1 MTNLTSA
8 LTQEAQVNGSEPALV
23 WSNGN
28 LCFSELEEAVNG
40 AASRLV
46 AAGVEPQDRV
56 VVFALPAHL
65 DLIFFLALT
74 RIGAVS
80 LTARAVSSTL
90 TSLFDWQVVYGRPE
104 IESIIPGSK
113 LILADDSWIQSP
125 EDGVVVVPYEFTE
138 DEPCRILSTSG
149 TTGQEKLAVYGHQA
163 LDRKMRDDSKH
174 WVSELVEFN
183 IMPAGSIG
191 GIYTALNL
199 MFRARPYFVFD
210 GKDPQ
215 LLNFLIGS
223 KVEGLSGSPYQ
234 VAGLLTTLEKTNL
247 KLKNLKKIRLAGA
260 ITSERLRNYILS
272 QYPVEISAV
281 YGSTECGG
289 VFTKDI
295 TKSSNLA
302 DLGQLLEGAE
312 ITVSDE
318 GGLPVGNGQIGSLGC
333 KTNSMFLGYL
343 QPDGSLLRENTSG
356 WFFPGDLVVMGQNSV
371 TFVGRDSDILNVGGV
386 KIDATAIDEFA
397 RNFETVAD
405 ALSFEAEDQSGK
417 PVLAMAVVPRQGF
430 DMAMLVEGLN
440 RNFPNSAP
448 QILGEVKAIPRT
460 ELGKPQRAALAKVF
474 SAVAR

>member
-8 LTQEAQVNGSEPALV
+8 LTQQARVNGSEPALV

-113 LILADDSWIQSP
+113 LIVADDSWIQSP
-125 EDGVVVVPYEFTE
+125 EDGAVVVPYEFTE

-215 LLNFLIGS
+215 LLNFLIGL

-234 VAGLLTTLEKTNL
+234 VAGLLTTLENTNL
-247 KLKNLKKIRLAGA
+247 RLKDLKKIRLAGA
-260 ITSERLRNYILS
+260 ITSERLRNYIFS

-312 ITVSDE
+312 ITVNDE

-333 KTNSMFLGYL
+333 KTSSMYLGYL
-343 QPDGSLLRENTSG
+343 QPDGSLLGENTSG
-356 WFFPGDLVVMGQNSV
+356 WFFPGDLVIMGQNSV
-371 TFVGRDSDILNVGGV
+371 TFVGRDSDMLNVGGV
-386 KIDATAIDEFA
+386 KIDATAIEEFA

-405 ALSFEAEDQSGK
+405 ALSFEAEDLSGK

-430 DMAMLVEGLN
+430 EMAMLVEGLN

-474 SAVAR
+474 SASAR

>member
-1 MTNLTSA
+1 M
-8 LTQEAQVNGSEPALV
+8 NGSEPALF
-23 WSNGN
+23 WSTGK
-28 LCFSELEEAVNG
+28 LSFSELEEAVNG

-65 DLIFFLALT
+65 DLIFFLALAK
-74 RIGAVS
+74 IGAVS

-90 TSLFDWQVVYGRPE
+90 TSLFEWQVVFGRPE

-113 LILADDSWIQSP
+113 LIVADESWIQGP
-125 EDGVVVVPYEFTE
+125 QDGAPVVPYEFTD

-149 TTGQEKLAVYGHQA
+149 TTGKEKLAVYGHQA
-163 LDRKMRDDSKH
+163 LDRKMRDNSKH

-199 MFRARPYFVFD
+199 MFRAMPYFVFD

-234 VAGLLTTLEKTNL
+234 VAGLITTLEKTNL
-247 KLKNLKKIRLAGA
+247 KLKNLKRIRLAGA

-295 TKSSNLA
+295 TKSSNLS

-318 GGLPVGNGQIGSLGC
+318 GGLPVGNGQVGSLGC
-333 KTNSMFLGYL
+333 KTDSMYLGYL
-343 QPDGSLLRENTSG
+343 QPDGSLLRENTSR

-405 ALSFEAEDQSGK
+405 ALSFEAEDISGK
-417 PVLAMAVVPRQGF
+417 PVLALAVVPRQGF

-474 SAVAR
+474 SASAR